1 MDSGMNS
8 WDLLE
13 TSDSIMY
20 AESLMLTHL
29 ERAIHE
35 LDKFPSSM
43 AKSLLMQVAENVHKT
58 RLRWFNGHRTPRGH
72 HRWFWTCGNNVRTT
86 IG

>member
-1 MDSGMNS
+1 MG
-8 WDLLE
+8 LLD

-35 LDKFPSSM
+35 LEQFPSSM
-43 AKSLLMQVAENVHKT
+43 AKSLLMQVAENVHK
-58 RLRWFNGHRTPRGH
+58 RHA
-72 HRWFWTCGNNVRTT
+72 
-86 IG
+86 